1 MRPANILQRF
11 QSLNVWRRQGERAPH
26 KPLLVLL
33 ALGELVRGTTE
44 LRFVDVEPKLTEL
57 LKEFG
62 PTRSS
67 HHPEFPFW
75 RLANDG
81 VWQVAA
87 DRPMRNR
94 GIKDDPLRTELRAAN
109 ARGGFTP
116 DVLGAFRVSPSLIG
130 AVAREML
137 ESHFPDTLHED
148 ILAAVGLSLDFE
160 SSTRRRRDSN
170 FRNAVLE
177 AYEFRCALCELDL
190 RIGAMSIA
198 LEAAHVKWHQ
208 AMGPDSVDN
217 GVCFCCLHHKLFDY
231 GAFTFDDSRTVLV
244 SEKVHGT
251 AQFEEALLR
260 HHGRLLRAPVRPEH
274 RPKPAFVQWHW
285 SEVFKKEPRPTST
298 AG

>member
-1 MRPANILQRF
+1 MTPEDILKRF
-11 QSLNVWRRQGERAPH
+11 RSLNVWRRQGERAPH

-33 ALGELVRGTTE
+33 ALGELLRGRSE

-57 LKEFG
+57 LREFG
-62 PTRSS
+62 PTRAS

-81 VWQVAA
+81 VWHVAA

-94 GIKDDPLRTELRAAN
+94 GIKDDPLVTELRAAN
-109 ARGGFTP
+109 ARGGFTT
-116 DVLGAFRVSPSLIG
+116 DVLAAFRTTPSLIG
-130 AVAREML
+130 TVARELL

-148 ILAAVGLSLDFE
+148 ILAAVGLSLDIE
-160 SSTRRRRDSN
+160 STTRRRRDPS

-177 AYEFRCALCELDL
+177 AYEFRCAMCELDL
-190 RIGAMSIA
+190 RIGAMSIG
-198 LEAAHVKWHQ
+198 LEAAHVQWHT

-231 GAFTFDDSRTVLV
+231 GAFTFDAGRTVLV

-251 AQFEEALLR
+251 SQFEETLLR
-260 HHGRLLRAPVRPEH
+260 HHGRVLRPPVRMEH
-274 RPKPAFVQWHW
+274 HPRPQFIDWHR
-285 SEVFKKEPRPTST
+285 EQVFKREARPR
-298 AG
+298 AA